1 VTVGVGGYHPLM
13 DTAQLIQ
20 SIRDGDYPAVATA
33 VALPPGHRALTV
45 TTGVVWW
52 RYGVGWDQGEQ
63 VEVTTTSHDV
73 IMRSWTQVLSWGWHA
88 IDAAQLLECDLL
100 LCQGRSTTGETSFML
115 RTDAAQLTFC
125 LWAAHRNPTHPQVPA
140 LLEALT
146 TDPSSPMS

>member
-1 VTVGVGGYHPLM
+1 M

-45 TTGVVWW
+45 TPGVVWW
-52 RYGVGWDQGEQ
+52 RYGAGWDQGENI
-63 VEVTTTSHDV
+63 EVTTTSHDV

-88 IDAAQLLECDLL
+88 IDAAQLLEDDLL

-115 RTDAAQLTFC
+115 RAEAAQLIFC

-140 LLEALT
+140 LLEALSS
-146 TDPSSPMS
+146 DPSSPISR